1 MNFKQFSNINFEEI
15 DENEPIVIENGSFFI
30 KAGFGGDDAPRA
42 VFPTIVGKPKRQVQM
57 VGMGS
62 KDYYIGDDG
71 YHPRRALT
79 LKYPIENGII
89 TNWEDIEHIWHHS
102 FYNELRVAPEEHPL
116 LMTEPPLN
124 PKSNREKTTEIIFE
138 TFNIP
143 DFYLSNSPSL
153 ALFASGRTTG
163 IIIEMGY
170 QLCNSVSIYE
180 GSALNDS
187 VLRMSIGGKN
197 LTDYLMKILNERGYS
212 FTTTAEREI
221 IRDIK
226 EKLCYVSLN
235 FDKDMEMSYITDP
248 LEKNYELPDGN
259 IITIGNE
266 RYRCTEPLFK
276 PSLIGISQIG
286 IHEIIYNSIM
296 KCDEELRK
304 DMFENIVLSG
314 GTSMFQGIKERIE
327 KEIIQ
332 LSPKNMKIKVISP
345 PERKYSVWIGGS
357 ILSSLSFFNRITISK
372 EEYEEFGNSIIHK
385 KCF

>member
-15 DENEPIVIENGSFFI
+15 DENEPIVIDNGSFFI
-30 KAGFGGDDAPRA
+30 KAGFGGDDEPRA
-42 VFPTIVGKPKRQVQM
+42 VFPTVVGRPRHYGIM
-57 VGMGS
+57 VGMNS
-62 KDYYIGDDG
+62 KDGYVGDEASCKKG
-71 YHPRRALT
+71 ILIK
-79 LKYPIENGII
+79 KYPIENGII
-89 TNWEDIEHIWHHS
+89 TNWNDIECIWHHT

-124 PKSNREKTTEIIFE
+124 PKSNREKTTQIIFE

-143 DFYLSNSPSL
+143 NFYLSNSSVL
-153 ALFASGRTTG
+153 ALLTSGRTTG

-170 QLCNSVSIYE
+170 QICNSVSIYE
-180 GSALNDS
+180 GNALNDS
-187 VLRMSIGGKN
+187 VLRINIGGRN
-197 LTDYLMKILNERGYS
+197 LTDYLMKIMNERGYS

-221 IRDIK
+221 VRDIK
-226 EKLCYVSLN
+226 EKLCYVSLD
-235 FDKDMEMSYITDP
+235 FDEEMDLSNNSNSI
-248 LEKNYELPDGN
+248 EKNYELPYGST
-259 IITIGNE
+259 ITIGNE
-266 RYRCTEPLFK
+266 RYRCTEPLFQ

-304 DMFENIVLSG
+304 EMFGNIVLSG

-327 KEIIQ
+327 KEIKQ
-332 LSPKNMKIKVISP
+332 LSPKNMKIKVIAP

-372 EEYEEFGNSIIHK
+372 EEYEEFGNSIIHQ